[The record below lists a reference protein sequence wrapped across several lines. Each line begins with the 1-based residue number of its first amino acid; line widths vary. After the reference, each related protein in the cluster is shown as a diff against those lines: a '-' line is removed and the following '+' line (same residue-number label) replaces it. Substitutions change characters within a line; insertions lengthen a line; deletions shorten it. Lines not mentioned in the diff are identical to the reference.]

1 MDALEAACPRFSTSR
16 TQSVFACWNKLTAE
30 RSSGFRSELF
40 VPVTNGVGFFFCN
53 PEWLI
58 LTVRGPLKPRCFVI
72 TFLVRT
78 KRRVGGIGGE
88 ILYGAGNF
96 AVNYLLSR
104 CLLNWHIASPRPYSL
119 PLFADFSLSRKM
131 HFFLFL
137 TCLCV
142 WSSCV

>member
-40 VPVTNGVGFFFCN
+40 VPVTNGLGF
-53 PEWLI
+53 LQ
-58 LTVRGPLKPRCFVI
+58 PRMIDSYSSWSAQATLLCDYIFS
-72 TFLVRT
+72 
-78 KRRVGGIGGE
+78 KNKAKGSGIGGE
-88 ILYGAGNF
+88 TLYGAGNF

-131 HFFLFL
+131 HFFLFSDL
-137 TCLCV
+137 SLCFELAGV
-142 WSSCV
+142 G